1 MTPID
6 QEELSFRI
14 VLDLLL
20 EKEGHLPEHHLLHFS
35 DLIPADLESLL
46 DAWPRISLERK
57 ALLLDQ
63 LHALADMN
71 TLVSFDDLG
80 RALLKDAE
88 APVRQR
94 AVRLLVECDDERLIP
109 RFIDMLT
116 ADPENAV
123 RAEVASTLGL
133 FVQLGEFN
141 EISTEFK
148 QRVEEALLSVTNADE
163 EEPNI
168 RRRALESL
176 GYSSRLEI
184 STLIQSAF
192 DREDPDWRAS
202 ALFAMGRTSDERWG
216 GHVLQMLAAENRR
229 TRLAAVK
236 SAGELGLKSATPLLL
251 DMLEEEFDEAITG
264 AAVWSLS
271 QIGGEDA
278 RLYLEHL
285 LDSMDEDD
293 PQYRFLEEALDN
305 LAFTDDLSQF
315 DLMSYDPDED
325 LSPDE

>member
-6 QEELSFRI
+6 QEELSFQV

-20 EKEGHLPEHHLLHFS
+20 DKEGHLPERHLLQFS
-35 DLIPADLESLL
+35 DILPADLESLL
-46 DAWPRISLERK
+46 DAWPSISLDQK
-57 ALLLDQ
+57 ALLLDR
-63 LHALADMN
+63 LNALAEVN

-80 RALLKDAE
+80 RALLEDAE

-94 AVRLLVECDDERLIP
+94 AVRLLVECEDGGLIP

-141 EISTEFK
+141 EISTELK
-148 QRVEEALLSVTNADE
+148 QRVEDALLGVTNADE

-192 DREDPDWRAS
+192 DREDPDWCAS
-202 ALFAMGRTSDERWG
+202 ALFAMGRTSDGRWG
-216 GHVLQMLAAENRR
+216 EHVLQMLVAENRR

-236 SAGELGLKSATPLLL
+236 SAGELGLKSAIPLLL
-251 DMLEEEFDEAITG
+251 EILEEEFDETIAG

-285 LDSMDEDD
+285 LDSMDEDE
-293 PQYRFLEEALDN
+293 PHYGFVEEALDN

-325 LSPDE
+325 LSPTE

>member
-1 MTPID
+1 MTPFD
-6 QEELSFRI
+6 QEELSFQV
-14 VLDLLL
+14 VLDFLL
-20 EKEGHLPEHHLLHFS
+20 EEVEPVSERHLLQFS
-35 DLIPADLESLL
+35 DLIPEDLESLL
-46 DAWPRISLERK
+46 DAWPRISLNRK
-57 ALLLDQ
+57 TLLLDQ
-63 LHALADMN
+63 LIALADVN

-80 RALLKDAE
+80 RALLEDAE

-94 AVRLLVECDDERLIP
+94 AVRLLVECNDGRLIP

-116 ADPENAV
+116 TDSENAV

-141 EISTEFK
+141 EISAESK
-148 QRVEEALLSVTNADE
+148 LLVEETLLKVTHTDE

-176 GYSSRLEI
+176 GFSSRLEI

-202 ALFAMGRTSDERWG
+202 ALFAMGRTSDDQWG
-216 GHVLQMLAAENRR
+216 GHVLQMLTAENRR

-236 SAGELGLKSATPLLL
+236 SAGELGLKAAVPLLL
-251 DMLEEEFDEAITG
+251 DLLEEEFDDVIAG

-278 RLYLEHL
+278 RSYLENL
-285 LDSMDEDD
+285 LDNLDEDE
-293 PQYRFLEEALDN
+293 PQYRFVEEALDN

-325 LSPDE
+325 LNPDQ

>member
-1 MTPID
+1 MTPFD
-6 QEELSFRI
+6 PDELSFQV
-14 VLDLLL
+14 VLDVLL
-20 EKEGHLPEHHLLHFS
+20 EKEGPISERHLLQFS
-35 DLIPADLESLL
+35 DLIPADLESLM
-46 DAWPRISLERK
+46 DAWPRISLDRK
-57 ALLLDQ
+57 TLLLDQ
-63 LHALADMN
+63 LNALADVN

-80 RALLKDAE
+80 RALLEDAD

-94 AVRLLVECDDERLIP
+94 AVRLLVECDDGRLIP
-109 RFIDMLT
+109 RFIDMLST
-116 ADPENAV
+116 DPENAV

-141 EISTEFK
+141 EISTGLK
-148 QRVEEALLSVTNADE
+148 QRVEEALLSATNIDE
-163 EEPNI
+163 EEASI

-176 GYSSRLEI
+176 GFSSRMEI
-184 STLIQSAF
+184 PTLIQSAF

-229 TRLAAVK
+229 IRLAAVK
-236 SAGELGLKSATPLLL
+236 SAGELGLKAAVPLLL
-251 DMLEEEFDEAITG
+251 AMLDEEYDDAIVG
-264 AAVWSLS
+264 AVVWSLS

-278 RLYLEHL
+278 RLYLENL
-285 LDSMDEDD
+285 LDNIDEDE
-293 PQYRFLEEALDN
+293 PQYRFVEEALDN

-325 LSPDE
+325 LSPEE

>member
-192 DREDPDWRAS
+192 EREDPDWRAS

>member
-1 MTPID
+1 MTSFD
-6 QEELSFRI
+6 QEELSFQV

-20 EKEGHLPEHHLLHFS
+20 EKDGHLPERHLLQFS

-57 ALLLDQ
+57 TLLLDQ
-63 LHALADMN
+63 LNALADIN

-80 RALLKDAE
+80 RALLEDAD

-94 AVRLLVECDDERLIP
+94 AVRLLVECDDGRLIP
-109 RFIDMLT
+109 KFIDMLM

-141 EISTEFK
+141 EISTELK
-148 QRVEEALLSVTNADE
+148 QRVEDTLLSVTNADG

-202 ALFAMGRTSDERWG
+202 ALFALGRTSDERWG

-236 SAGELGLKSATPLLL
+236 SAGELGLRSAVPLLL
-251 DMLEEEFDEAITG
+251 DMLEEEFDEAIAG

-278 RLYLEHL
+278 RLYLENL
-285 LDSMDEDD
+285 LDSMDEDE
-293 PQYRFLEEALDN
+293 PQYSFVEEALDN
-305 LAFTDDLSQF
+305 LALTDDLSQF